1 MHKPTYRRNAMF
13 NAVKTGILLCTVLS
27 FCQAQIKAVS
37 SEQAKTDGVNWETR
51 TIIAAGIGAPN
62 LNVPQAAQRPGAL
75 RAAQMVALR
84 NALEIAK
91 GIFMNSTSTVE
102 DFMSTSDVITTQV
115 NGFIKG
121 FQQKGKERYMS
132 DGSVELTMEI
142 PLDGIGGM
150 TEMLLGRT
158 ISDQPQGTSDK
169 GNLGKSDKVFSG
181 LIINCLGL
189 KLKPALSPKVLDED
203 GKEVYGSAY
212 VSKEWAVKYGIAGY
226 AKSVEAA
233 AKLERAGKTPGEIK
247 ALKTSGKNNTDV
259 VLSNDDA
266 REVRA
271 AAKKLK
277 FLSECRVLF
286 IVD

>member
-1 MHKPTYRRNAMF
+1 MVNA
-13 NAVKTGILLCTVLS
+13 AKTGILLCTILS
-27 FCQAQIKAVS
+27 FCIAQIKAVS
-37 SEQAKTDGVNWETR
+37 SEQAKADGVNWETR
-51 TIIAAGIGAPN
+51 TITAVGIGAPN
-62 LNVPQAAQRPGAL
+62 LDVPQAAQRPGAL

-91 GIFMNSTSTVE
+91 GIFLNSTSTVE

-121 FQQKGKERYMS
+121 FQQKGRERYMS

-150 TEMLLGRT
+150 TEMLLGST
-158 ISDQPQGTSDK
+158 LSDQPQAETDK
-169 GNLGKSDKVFSG
+169 RKPGKSNTVFSG
-181 LIINCLGL
+181 LIINCKGL
-189 KLKPALSPKVLDED
+189 NLKPALSPKVLDED
-203 GKEVYGSAY
+203 GKEIYGSAH
-212 VSKEWAVKYGIAGY
+212 VSKEWAVKYGIVGY
-226 AKSVEAA
+226 ARNVKDA
-233 AKLERAGKTPGEIK
+233 AKLDRVGKNPGEIK
-247 ALKTSGKNNTDV
+247 ALKASGKNSTDV

-271 AAKKLK
+271 AAKNLK

-286 IVD
+286 VVD

>member
-1 MHKPTYRRNAMF
+1 MF
-13 NAVKTGILLCTVLS
+13 NATKTGILLFTVLS

-37 SEQAKTDGVNWETR
+37 SEQAKSDGVNWETR
-51 TIIAAGIGAPN
+51 TISAVGIGAPN
-62 LNVPQAAQRPGAL
+62 LNAPQAAQRPGAL

-91 GIFMNSTSTVE
+91 GIFLNSTSTIE
-102 DFMSTSDVITTQV
+102 EYISTSDVITTQV

-121 FQQKGKERYMS
+121 FQQKGRERYMS

-150 TEMLLGRT
+150 TEMLLGST
-158 ISDQPQGTSDK
+158 LSDQPPVSADAGK
-169 GNLGKSDKVFSG
+169 KGKSEKIFSG
-181 LIINCLGL
+181 LIINCMGL
-189 KLKPALSPKVLDED
+189 NLKPALSPKVLDED
-203 GKEVYGSAY
+203 GKEIYGSAD
-212 VSKEWAVKYGIAGY
+212 VSKEWAVKYGIVGY
-226 AKSVEAA
+226 ARSVEGA
-233 AKLERAGKTPGEIK
+233 AKLERVGKTPGEIK
-247 ALKTSGKNNTDV
+247 ALKASGKNSTDV

-266 REVRA
+266 REVRS
-271 AAKKLK
+271 AAKNLK

>member
-1 MHKPTYRRNAMF
+1 MF
-13 NAVKTGILLCTVLS
+13 NAAKTGILLFSALS
-27 FCQAQIKAVS
+27 LCLAQVKAVS
-37 SEQAKTDGVNWETR
+37 PEQPKTDGVNWETR
-51 TIIAAGIGAPN
+51 TITAAGIGAPN

-91 GIFMNSTSTVE
+91 GIFLNSTSTIE
-102 DFMSTSDVITTQV
+102 DDMNTSDVITTQV

-121 FQQKGKERYMS
+121 FSQKGKVRYMS
-132 DGSVELTMEI
+132 DGSVELIVEI

-150 TEMLLGRT
+150 TEMLLGST
-158 ISDQPQGTSDK
+158 LSDQPQGATEK
-169 GNLGKSDKVFSG
+169 GNIGKNDKAFSG
-181 LIINCLGL
+181 LIINCKGL
-189 KLKPALSPKVLDED
+189 NLKPALSPKVLDED
-203 GKEVYGSAY
+203 GKEIYGSAH
-212 VSKEWAVKYGIAGY
+212 VSREWAVKYGIVGY
-226 AKSVEAA
+226 VKSVEDA

-247 ALKTSGKNNTDV
+247 ALKASGKNNTDV
-259 VLSNDDA
+259 VLSNNDA
-266 REVRA
+266 RVVRA